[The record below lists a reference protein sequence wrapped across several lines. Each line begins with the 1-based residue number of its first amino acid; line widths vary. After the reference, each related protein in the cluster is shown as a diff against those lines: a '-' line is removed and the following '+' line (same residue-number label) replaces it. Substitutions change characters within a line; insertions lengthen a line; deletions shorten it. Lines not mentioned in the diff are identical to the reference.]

1 LQNSIKHSNCKNVTV
16 TLSNTKDLLN
26 LTVIDDGKGF
36 DVATKKSNGI
46 GLNNMK
52 KRAEMIGGTF
62 VLESSAN
69 GTNLVCK
76 MMMIALS
83 K

>member
-36 DVATKKSNGI
+36 DVTTKKSNGI

-69 GTNLVCK
+69 GTKLV
-76 MMMIALS
+76 IEIPI
-83 K
+83 